1 MTIAQRLIALIATSL
16 CCLLLLA
23 GISHLQTDKVFKAA
37 NYANEQAIP
46 SLEAIT
52 RTIISYL
59 QIRTRVLH
67 HAVTNDP
74 KIKLQNEKKL
84 EEELARLDDDLKNYE
99 ALVSDEE
106 DKRRLDIE
114 KNLLTT
120 YKNGIDVAIA
130 ASRNYENERALEE
143 LENARESGDR
153 LTEAFL
159 EHIKYNEELGKRAA
173 ATALESKQASTRTSV
188 AVFLG
193 ALAVLVLVGVT
204 TLRSLTS
211 RLAAA
216 NASAA
221 RIAAGDLT
229 EARDLRRT
237 SDDEVGRLLRSLETM
252 RLELARIIG
261 EVAGNAENV
270 TSSANQLENSAEQ
283 VAASTEN
290 QTASTAAAAAAV
302 EQLTVSIDHIGAS
315 AEEASRRAVE
325 AGDKALASGRQVDTA
340 ATRIAEVSEHVG
352 HTSSQMQALSE
363 QVQQIGNI
371 TVVIREIAEQTNLL
385 ALNAAIE
392 AARAGEQGRGFAV
405 VADEV
410 RKLAERTTTSIREI
424 GTVIASIQDGATAAV
439 DSMRASRDAVVD
451 VVGVAQEASRSM
463 AEIRDSA
470 TTVRD
475 SIETISDALREQ
487 KTSSV
492 ELSRNVEAIA
502 QTAEEN
508 SAAVESVSG
517 TVHHLA
523 DLSGALKTS
532 VSRFRL

>member
-1 MTIAQRLIALIATSL
+1 MTIAQRLIALIITSL

-23 GISHLQTDKVFKAA
+23 GISHLQTDKVFTAA
-37 NYANEQAIP
+37 NYSNDKAIP
-46 SLEAIT
+46 SLEAIN

-74 KIKLQNEKKL
+74 KIKLQNEKNL
-84 EEELARLDDDLKNYE
+84 EEELAQLDSNLKNYE
-99 ALVSDEE
+99 ALFSDEE
-106 DKRRLDIE
+106 DKRLLDIE

-143 LENARESGDR
+143 LENANETGER

-159 EHIKYNEELGKRAA
+159 KHMQYNEDLGKQAA
-173 ATALESKQASTRTSV
+173 ETAIASKQATTRISA

-193 ALAVLVLVGVT
+193 ALAVLLLVGIT

-229 EARDLRRT
+229 ESRRT
-237 SDDEVGRLLRSLETM
+237 ERLANDEIGRLLQSLETLRM
-252 RLELARIIG
+252 ELSRIIG
-261 EVAGNAENV
+261 EVVDNAEKV
-270 TSSANQLENSAEQ
+270 TASANQLADSAEQ
-283 VAASTEN
+283 VAGSTEN
-290 QTASTAAAAAAV
+290 QTASTASAAAAV

-315 AEEASRRAVE
+315 ADEASQRAVE
-325 AGDKALASGRQVDTA
+325 AGSKAVSSGRQVDTA
-340 ATRIAEVSEHVG
+340 AARIAEVSEHVG
-352 HTSSQMQALSE
+352 QTSSQMQALSE

-410 RKLAERTTTSIREI
+410 RKLAERTTTSIRDI
-424 GTVIASIQDGATAAV
+424 GTVIASIQAEAAAAV
-439 DSMRASRDAVVD
+439 DSMQSSRKAVVD
-451 VVGVAQEASRSM
+451 VVSVAQDASRSM
-463 AEIRDSA
+463 VEIRDSA
-470 TTVRD
+470 ATVRD
-475 SIETISDALREQ
+475 SIENISNALREQ

-492 ELSRNVEAIA
+492 ELSRNVESIA
-502 QTAEEN
+502 QTSEEN
-508 SAAVESVSG
+508 SAAADSVSD

-523 DLSGALKTS
+523 ELSGALKTS